1 MKFSCI
7 DTIIL
12 IFLEVNLD
20 EMVELTV
27 EEFEELADQMEQE
40 AKDNSLCTIDN
51 HDGNFGSNIIWK
63 TNEKQLLIFI

>member
-1 MKFSCI
+1 
-7 DTIIL
+7 
-12 IFLEVNLD
+12 
-20 EMVELTV
+20 MVELTV